1 MDVMIVPHPP
11 NCAPIEIAIAMR
23 FCPRLSAFV
32 GLLFVFM
39 LLPSQSRA
47 ECSKVLLVPAWT
59 AGKTIIVKK
68 DQVSGVFPTIVRAA
82 TDNLDCQV
90 SFQSSP
96 PARACDMFEKGVA
109 DMLVSMFKTPRR
121 DEVGEFVPLIRARPT
136 LITLDTKR
144 DGIDTI
150 KQLIESSHLRVTL
163 VRGHDYGP
171 AYQEMIA
178 ELKKQDRLSF
188 EPDALSVARMMKL
201 GHVQATVMVPTI
213 FYGAIYDDERVEDLI
228 DKLRFEPLK
237 ELTWRENGIYLSR
250 KSLSEKDRV
259 TLRNAFTEL
268 ADTEVIWKIYQR
280 TYPSSIIR
288 NSIMPIEN
296 NNNDAGQ
303 PRLNRK

>member
-1 MDVMIVPHPP
+1 MLV
-11 NCAPIEIAIAMR
+11 
-23 FCPRLSAFV
+23 SA
-32 GLLFVFM
+32 
-39 LLPSQSRA
+39 QSRA
-47 ECSKVLLVPAWT
+47 ECNKVLVVPAWA

-68 DQVSGVFPTIVRAA
+68 DQVSGVFPTIVREAA
-82 TDNLDCQV
+82 DNVNCQV
-90 SFQSSP
+90 AFQNSP
-96 PARACDMFEKGVA
+96 PARACDMFEKGAA
-109 DMLVSMFKTPRR
+109 DMLISMFKTPRR

-136 LITLDTKR
+136 LITLETKR
-144 DGIDTI
+144 DGIDST
-150 KQLIESSHLRVTL
+150 KQLIESSNFRVTL

-171 AYQEMIA
+171 AFQDMITA
-178 ELKKQDRLSF
+178 LKKQDRLNF

-259 TLRNAFTEL
+259 MLRDAFVEL
-268 ADTEVIWKIYQR
+268 ADSEIIWKIYQR
-280 TYPSSIIR
+280 TYPSSIIK
-288 NSIMPIEN
+288 NSIMPIEK

-303 PRLNRK
+303 PRLSRK